1 MITLILNS
9 RKRVQQLGNLL
20 ESIRTKSFNLDNIEI
35 LIGVDDDDEST
46 MLYLKAYTGLIMN
59 NVWMVVSPRPTNL
72 HVSLNKLAGMAKGH
86 FIFVLNDDTEMM
98 TTHWDLELSNIN
110 PDEVWYIATQDNS
123 ADKEQGGKY
132 SSFPIL
138 TRAAYDALGYFMS
151 EAFVGLGAD
160 VHLWRVFDSVGRT
173 KQSSIELDHVF
184 HRTVLHV
191 QSPDQTA
198 IEMRQNSWRSNFDCW
213 GIDISKDVERV
224 KNEIESRML

>member
-1 MITLILNS
+1 MFTLILNS

-20 ESIRTKSFNLDNIEI
+20 ESIRIKSSNLDNIEI

-46 MLYLKAYTGLIMN
+46 MFYLKAYSGLIMN
-59 NVWMVVSPRPTNL
+59 NVQMIVSPRPANL
-72 HVSLNKLAGMAKGH
+72 HVSLNKLAAMATGH
-86 FIFVLNDDTEMM
+86 FIFVLNDDTEMV
-98 TTHWDLELSNIN
+98 TNHWDLELSKIN
-110 PDEVWYIATQDNS
+110 PNEVWYIATQDNS

-184 HRTVLHV
+184 HRTVFHV

-198 IEMRQNSWRSNFDCW
+198 MEMRQNSWRSNFDCW

-224 KNEIESRML
+224 QNAIESRML